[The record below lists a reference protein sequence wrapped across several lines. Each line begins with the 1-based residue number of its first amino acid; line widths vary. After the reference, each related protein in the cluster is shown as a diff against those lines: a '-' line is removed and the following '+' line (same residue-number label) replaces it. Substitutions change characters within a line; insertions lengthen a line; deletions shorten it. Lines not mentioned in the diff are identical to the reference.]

1 MQRGRSDNGA
11 VGYDAVLWHD
21 HDSIAYVVILAFEIA
36 MSRIVQNLDA
46 LTDSRVLVD
55 NRAANKT
62 IRADSDPRVASIYIR
77 LQFFDRLIGI
87 CSHHQNAIEPRA
99 VFDAASN
106 ANDRVGDG
114 GAVDD
119 AAFGD
124 DRTLNMAIEQ
134 LRAGQI
140 TRPCVHRR
148 FRIKKVERRQR
159 QCHFDVR
166 AIERANGSDVFPVAV
181 EQVSLNVVARER
193 LGDYLLAEVDSLGRV
208 VQQ

>member
-36 MSRIVQNLDA
+36 MSRFVQNLDA

-55 NRAANKT
+55 DGSANKA
-62 IRADSDPRVASIYIR
+62 IRADSDPRIAAIHVR
-77 LQFFDRLIGI
+77 LQLLNRLIGI

-106 ANDRVGDG
+106 ANDRVGNG
-114 GAVDD
+114 RAVDD
-119 AAFGD
+119 AALGD

-134 LRAGQI
+134 LRAG
-140 TRPCVHRR
+140 
-148 FRIKKVERRQR
+148 
-159 QCHFDVR
+159 
-166 AIERANGSDVFPVAV
+166 
-181 EQVSLNVVARER
+181 
-193 LGDYLLAEVDSLGRV
+193 
-208 VQQ
+208 